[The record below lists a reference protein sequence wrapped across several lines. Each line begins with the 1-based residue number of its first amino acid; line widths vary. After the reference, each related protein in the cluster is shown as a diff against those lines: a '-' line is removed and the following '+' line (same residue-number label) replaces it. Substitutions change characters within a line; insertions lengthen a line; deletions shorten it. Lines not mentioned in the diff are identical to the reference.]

1 MSLTE
6 NSEIRLI
13 DENGKFVGLLSF
25 KEALELAKQK
35 NLDLVLKTDK
45 TIPAVYQL
53 GDRNKIKYLKEKKL
67 KKLKLKE
74 KQNLPKIIRLGFNEG
89 IHDIQIKAKK
99 ADEFLEENRVVTI
112 EMKLRG
118 REKAHLD
125 LAEKKMKDFI
135 SLLKTPVNFTQP
147 LKKIPMGFIMSI
159 KKI

>member
-89 IHDIQIKAKK
+89 IHDIQVKAKK

>member
-89 IHDIQIKAKK
+89 IHDIQVKAKK
-99 ADEFLEENRVVTI
+99 S
-112 EMKLRG
+112 G
-118 REKAHLD
+118 
-125 LAEKKMKDFI
+125 
-135 SLLKTPVNFTQP
+135 
-147 LKKIPMGFIMSI
+147 
-159 KKI
+159 

>member
-89 IHDIQIKAKK
+89 IHDIQVKAKK

-159 KKI
+159 RKI

>member
-159 KKI
+159 RKI